1 MLNSLYC
8 ISLWAVLL
16 LWNGGTAPFFRGER
30 TEEEANIVPD
40 GVSALDY
47 TEADAYV
54 AAHRAEWISIWSEM
68 EVDPKLAE
76 SVIYPELIRYSYWQ
90 DELERGAVSNSYVM
104 IGTSGPDFSVGHFQ
118 MKASWVEALER
129 RWMKCPLHR
138 TLDIYF
144 DIRDSRFARKAR
156 LARLSDDA
164 FWQPVYLAL
173 YLRLLYIDYPDLSA
187 LPMDEQVRLCAT
199 AYNNGAALPGPALGD
214 VDRLYRWSSKSSF
227 HTDLIATPFTQMY
240 CYADLSAA
248 HYSILQSERK

>member
-1 MLNSLYC
+1 MQTSLYC
-8 ISLWAVLL
+8 ITLWAVFL
-16 LWNGGTAPFFRGER
+16 LWNGRTAPFFGSEK
-30 TEEEANIVPD
+30 TKEEANIVQQ
-40 GVSALDY
+40 GRSTLNCA
-47 TEADAYV
+47 EADAYA
-54 AAHRAEWISIWSEM
+54 AAHRAEWVSIWSDM
-68 EVDPKLAE
+68 EVNPKLAE

-104 IGTSGPDFSVGHFQ
+104 IGTAGPNFSVGHFQ
-118 MKASWVEALER
+118 MKASWIEALER

-138 TLDIYF
+138 TLEIYF
-144 DIRDSRFARKAR
+144 DTSDSRFARKAR

-214 VDRLYRWSSKSSF
+214 VDKLYRWSSLSSF
-227 HTDLIATPFTQMY
+227 HTDLVATPFTQMY
-240 CYADLSAA
+240 CYGEISAA
-248 HYSILQSERK
+248 HYKNLQ